1 VSAAECEAVQG
12 EIVLRITQAII
23 RQEAEPITALN
34 PGNLRDCPWCV
45 FADLH
50 EGGPLRGSLMA
61 PLHRVYSDGT
71 PVQYE
76 TRKGSGRFWIPR
88 SRAEGIFG
96 IIHVVSLHV
105 VEGDNLRKL
114 ITRWAP
120 PADHNATAEYV
131 AHVAEW
137 AAVPDPEAPL
147 MNFLD
152 A

>member
-1 VSAAECEAVQG
+1 MQG

-23 RQEAEPITALN
+23 RQEGEPITALN
-34 PGNLRDCPWCV
+34 PGNLRDCPWCELKR
-45 FADLH
+45 APASAGLPP
-50 EGGPLRGSLMA
+50 GSIGIPLE
-61 PLHRVYSDGT
+61 RVYSDGT
-71 PVQYE
+71 TVRYE
-76 TRKGSGRFWIPR
+76 LRGGRGRFWIPR

-96 IIHVVSLHV
+96 IIHVVSLHA

-120 PADHNATAEYV
+120 PEDHNATAEYV

-137 AAVPDPEAPL
+137 AAVPDPDAPL